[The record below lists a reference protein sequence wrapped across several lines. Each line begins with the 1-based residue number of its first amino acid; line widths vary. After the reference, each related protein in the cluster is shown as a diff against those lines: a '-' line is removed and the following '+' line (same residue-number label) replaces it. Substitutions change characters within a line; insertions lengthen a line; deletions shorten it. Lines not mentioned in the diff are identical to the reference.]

1 MFGRTFLRQIANSR
15 RSPEHQWDFVKIV
28 VSMFRGVH
36 SPCVSRNEAV
46 QQTKRI
52 GQAIPPNTSRH
63 TRCQPRLLSSR
74 TMDDIR

>member
-46 QQTKRI
+46 QQTYRTS
-52 GQAIPPNTSRH
+52 NTAQYFSPH
-63 TRCQPRLLSSR
+63 SLPTTFTVVQ
-74 TMDDIR
+74 DDG